1 MEQHR
6 KRYKD
11 NFAVPLSICA
21 FSINI
26 KPYKWSHLSDVVT
39 TSPHTSSLE
48 AWYWYDNLLRPE
60 ESMIK
65 QHEQVSYLRLDMM
78 RKKYLLMLIA
88 LIQYNLH
95 EKYKWY

>member
-1 MEQHR
+1 VRSNYKQIREENTPPASSWPVGTESDKKTLRVGLLMEQHR

-11 NFAVPLSICA
+11 HFAVPLSICA

-48 AWYWYDNLLRPE
+48 A
-60 ESMIK
+60 
-65 QHEQVSYLRLDMM
+65 
-78 RKKYLLMLIA
+78 
-88 LIQYNLH
+88 
-95 EKYKWY
+95 